1 MTCAQ
6 CITFPNFVS
15 AGDIVCYNQVSLQ
28 DDVAYYSFPF
38 KFELFYK
45 NESLDEEER
54 GKILP
59 FKHPPTAQSLRG
71 LRASQGFIRIGPLCQ
86 YACERPLKLGFHS

>member
-1 MTCAQ
+1 MALSMTCAQ
-6 CITFPNFVS
+6 YITFPNFVS
-15 AGDIVCYNQVSLQ
+15 ARDIIFYNQVSFQ

-54 GKILP
+54 GKILL
-59 FKHPPTAQSLRG
+59 FKPPSNPWAVAQSPYVPYVPAG
-71 LRASQGFIRIGPLCQ
+71 QKNPGISIP
-86 YACERPLKLGFHS
+86 